1 MTKII
6 KIRRHGFVGE
16 RTDNMLSEF
25 QPIWSRAA
33 DLKLE
38 MHVQLVYFFFFIF
51 EKQRKTKIQRLSH
64 QGRNRRGIPFLYN
77 NRSVT
82 VNMEQ
87 VQISRDGG

>member
-38 MHVQLVYFFFFIF
+38 MDVQLVYFFFLF
-51 EKQRKTKIQRLSH
+51 S
-64 QGRNRRGIPFLYN
+64 RNREKLKFRDYHTKGETAEESPFYITIG
-77 NRSVT
+77 V
-82 VNMEQ
+82 
-87 VQISRDGG
+87 

>member
-38 MHVQLVYFFFFIF
+38 MQVQLAYFFLLSRNR
-51 EKQRKTKIQRLSH
+51 EKLKFRDYHTR
-64 QGRNRRGIPFLYN
+64 GRNRRGIPFLYN

-82 VNMEQ
+82 VNM
-87 VQISRDGG
+87 